1 MVNRIKENQEL
12 VDSVPHRLSG
22 TMEDVARK
30 LEAYK
35 LQALID
41 ISKSLAIIASD
52 KDIAVE
58 ADAYV
63 HDHMLIEFIISCI
76 ESGTPYGIDT
86 EEWYGA
92 WKKRLKELEE
102 RSNG

>member
-1 MVNRIKENQEL
+1 MSRVEENRIWIE
-12 VDSVPHRLSG
+12 SIPSRLTGSL
-22 TMEDVARK
+22 EDVSRK
-30 LEAYK
+30 IEAYK

-63 HDHMLIEFIISCI
+63 RDHMLIEFIISCI
-76 ESGTPYGIDT
+76 ESGTPCDMEIED
-86 EEWYGA
+86 WYDA
-92 WKKRLKELEE
+92 WQKKLKELEE
-102 RSNG
+102 NHND